1 MSSSSS
7 SSHAFQNVLLGA
19 ALGSSTLLLALYWEK
34 IAEYLPSWCLIDS
47 REKKAATMLRL
58 EDRDIYP
65 PMPKI
70 IVDILNA
77 SRLAFLATTQD
88 DSPHL
93 SLMNFTYYQQE
104 ESIIISTRRDTK
116 KFKQIQENPKIALL
130 IHDFPHLDGTEGDD
144 RCGRSFSITM
154 NGTAKIIDAGDVRDL
169 KYRQIHQLSNPD
181 YKQFIVGESIA
192 IIVLQ
197 IEKARCCDINDKV
210 SYWDVKKDV
219 SENNLQRLEG
229 NLTATP

>member
-1 MSSSSS
+1 M
-7 SSHAFQNVLLGA
+7 
-19 ALGSSTLLLALYWEK
+19 
-34 IAEYLPSWCLIDS
+34 EYLPTLLPFR
-47 REKKAATMLRL
+47 REKKKAAMLRL
-58 EDRDIYP
+58 QDRDIYP

-130 IHDFPHLDGTEGDD
+130 IHDFPHLDGSESDTN
-144 RCGRSFSITM
+144 CGKSFSITM
-154 NGTAKIIDAGDVRDL
+154 NGTAQIIDADDVLDE
-169 KYRQIHQLSNPD
+169 KYRQIHQQNNPD
-181 YKQFIVGESIA
+181 YRQFIVGKYIA

-219 SENNLQRLEG
+219 SESNLQRLEG
-229 NLTATP
+229 ALIATP

>member
-1 MSSSSS
+1 MTSSSSS
-7 SSHAFQNVLLGA
+7 SSLQHVLFGA
-19 ALGSSTLLLALYWEK
+19 ALGTSTMLLVFHWDK
-34 IAEYLPSWCLIDS
+34 VIEYLPTFFPFD
-47 REKKAATMLRL
+47 RKRKQATMLRL

-130 IHDFPHLDGTEGDD
+130 IHDFPHLDGSESDEN
-144 RCGRSFSITM
+144 CGKSFSITM
-154 NGTAKIIDAGDVRDL
+154 NGTAQIIDADDIL
-169 KYRQIHQLSNPD
+169 DAKYRQIHQENNPD
-181 YKQFIVGESIA
+181 YRQFIVGKCIA
-192 IIVLQ
+192 IIVLR
-197 IEKARCCDINDKV
+197 IERARCCDINDKV
-210 SYWDVKKDV
+210 SYWDVRKDV
-219 SENNLQRLEG
+219 SENNIERLEG
-229 NLTATP
+229 TLTATP